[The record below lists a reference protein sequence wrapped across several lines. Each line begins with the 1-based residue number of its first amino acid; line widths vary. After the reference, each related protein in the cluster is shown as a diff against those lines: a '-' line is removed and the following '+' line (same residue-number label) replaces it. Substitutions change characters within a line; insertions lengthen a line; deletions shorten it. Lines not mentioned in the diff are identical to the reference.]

1 MSEQY
6 SRRNNTELAGILN
19 SIRDND
25 LKEAIINIY
34 KEHRIDISLMVIKEC
49 HRLPLGNAQATKEPN
64 QCKRIIIKFVNHKL
78 PKRLLQIKKAISSM
92 SYNHLNSTGR
102 VFRSTLLCPYYQFS
116 WGQCKLLVNKK
127 KIHQVFCL

>member
-34 KEHRIDISLMVIKEC
+34 KEHRIDISLVVIKEC
-49 HRLPLGNAQATKEPN
+49 HRLPLVMP
-64 QCKRIIIKFVNHKL
+64 KL
-78 PKRLLQIKKAISSM
+78 PKNLTNVRELL
-92 SYNHLNSTGR
+92 
-102 VFRSTLLCPYYQFS
+102 
-116 WGQCKLLVNKK
+116 
-127 KIHQVFCL
+127 